1 MDKALGRGKYTDD
14 LELPNMACAALV
26 RCPYSH
32 AKVLSIDVSE
42 AEKVPGFLGC
52 ALPEEA
58 PQAYFNCSGNPPS
71 PLLMADE
78 KVLTTEP
85 LTIGDRVAVVAAET
99 EEAARAAA
107 EAVKVEYENLAPILD
122 VKAALADNA
131 PAMQPHLSDTNVVQR
146 REVSQGDIAV
156 GEEKS
161 DIILEDHFVTPPMQH
176 TMIELTCCICDFS
189 DGEHMTIYSCSQTVF
204 QERRILAELFGL
216 KEVDVHIIKPL
227 VGAGFGARQQL
238 HAQHAAALIS
248 RKVGRPV
255 KLIYTREEEF
265 YSVMRHASDVN
276 LRIGADKNGKL
287 QLFDTTFRL
296 NAGPY
301 TTHTPT
307 VVAAAARKLQYNVPN
322 YSFLGL
328 SVFTNDITGGAFRGY
343 GNTQLTFGR
352 EILMD
357 RLAQKLNMDP
367 VEFRLMNH
375 VQVGECFPCASIP
388 VSSNGI
394 EDCARRCQ
402 QIQKEIDKKEP
413 LIDNDDIRQ
422 AWGIAFSCH
431 GSGPSS
437 KEGLSGAI
445 LMLNADATVHLLVG
459 SADIG
464 QGSETMESQIA
475 AECLG
480 IPLSSV
486 QITAADT
493 GLTPYNTGT
502 FGSSQTFICGNAVKL
517 ACDDLKKKMVEQL
530 KVIYDGCTV
539 KEKDHRY
546 YIGGGTDIMP
556 LLKNEVRDDKDFVF
570 LKKIPE
576 LHVLEEKDGELIIG
590 AAMTLTELAESAL
603 LNSRY
608 AAIAQAS
615 SLTASPQ
622 IRNIATVGGNIMQDR
637 RCIYFNQ
644 PHLWRSGLACCFKT
658 GGSICHQIP
667 NSPVCRA
674 IYYSDVATALIAYEA
689 EVEYIEDGETHRTDL
704 KSLIERHSVA
714 NGLACHE
721 HLPILVTRFLVPAAE
736 KGERSGFYKYA
747 MRTTIDF
754 PLINF
759 ALCCG
764 GGKAAKIVAG
774 AVAPHP
780 VVLEETAKALDSGAS
795 DEEVVASAQQELKKL
810 AMPIKEACI
819 PPAIKRDLYRQ
830 ISVLLDRRK

>member
-1 MDKALGRGKYTDD
+1 MEQHHFDIVNHATPRLESMDKALGRGKYTDD
-14 LELPNMACAALV
+14 LELPNMAYAALV

-131 PAMQPHLSDTNVVQR
+131 PAMQPHLSDTNVVQW

-161 DIILEDHFVTPPMQH
+161 DIILEDHFITPPMQH

-248 RKVGRPV
+248 RKIKRPV
-255 KLIYTREEEF
+255 KLLYSREEDF
-265 YSVMRHASDVN
+265 YSVVRHASDVD

-322 YSFLGL
+322 YSFIGL
-328 SVFTNDITGGAFRGY
+328 SVFTN
-343 GNTQLTFGR
+343 
-352 EILMD
+352 
-357 RLAQKLNMDP
+357 
-367 VEFRLMNH
+367 H
-375 VQVGECFPCASIP
+375 VT
-388 VSSNGI
+388 
-394 EDCARRCQ
+394 
-402 QIQKEIDKKEP
+402 
-413 LIDNDDIRQ
+413 
-422 AWGIAFSCH
+422 
-431 GSGPSS
+431 
-437 KEGLSGAI
+437 SGAVV
-445 LMLNADATVHLLVG
+445 MLNADASVHLLVG

-539 KEKDHRY
+539 KEKNHRY
-546 YIGGGTDIMP
+546 YISGGEELELSFEDAARKILFDPKGSVPIGAGTYKALACPNPFSVCFVKAEYHKKLNAIRLMDIIEVVDVGTPINRLTVAGQLEGGIAQGVGYALYERMEINPRSRRTLSTDFLHYRIPQMGDMP
-556 LLKNEVRDDKDFVF
+556 RTYVDMVNSHDPYGPHGAKSV
-570 LKKIPE
+570 
-576 LHVLEEKDGELIIG
+576 GEL
-590 AAMTLTELAESAL
+590 
-603 LNSRY
+603 
-608 AAIAQAS
+608 
-615 SLTASPQ
+615 
-622 IRNIATVGGNIMQDR
+622 ATV
-637 RCIYFNQ
+637 
-644 PHLWRSGLACCFKT
+644 P
-658 GGSICHQIP
+658 
-667 NSPVCRA
+667 
-674 IYYSDVATALIAYEA
+674 
-689 EVEYIEDGETHRTDL
+689 
-704 KSLIERHSVA
+704 
-714 NGLACHE
+714 
-721 HLPILVTRFLVPAAE
+721 
-736 KGERSGFYKYA
+736 
-747 MRTTIDF
+747 
-754 PLINF
+754 
-759 ALCCG
+759 
-764 GGKAAKIVAG
+764 
-774 AVAPHP
+774 VAPAI
-780 VVLEETAKALDSGAS
+780 VNAVRRASGIEINS
-795 DEEVVASAQQELKKL
+795 LPLCDKF
-810 AMPIKEACI
+810 
-819 PPAIKRDLYRQ
+819 AILPTERGNVK
-830 ISVLLDRRK
+830 